1 MVVVDGHEDLAWNM
15 LTFGRDYTLP
25 VAETRRREAGSEN
38 PSHNG
43 DTMLG
48 WDEWV
53 RGRVG
58 VIFATLFVAPVRRKA
73 GDWDSQCYADSQQAH
88 RLCSAQ
94 LDLYHRLADERPD
107 RFRLILNRDD
117 LKQVLSGWEDDPAL
131 EPRLGLVLLMEGADA
146 VRTPSELEMWYERG
160 VRMVGPAW
168 MGTRYAG
175 GTHEPGPFTS
185 EGLAL
190 MEVMADL
197 GIVLDLSHLTEEGAR
212 QAIDRFDGDLIASH
226 CVPGALIP
234 NSQIPERHLS
244 DQVIRGLAE
253 RQGVMGVVLGNK
265 FLKDGWQPSDGREGV
280 TMDHVANCIDYVC
293 QLVGDADH
301 VGIGSD
307 FDGGFGLQSAPT
319 GLDSVA
325 ELQQIGDALRPRGY
339 SAEEIEGV
347 LGANWLRVLRR
358 TLPES

>member
-25 VAETRRREAGSEN
+25 VAETRRREAGSDT

-53 RGRVG
+53 GGRVG
-58 VIFATLFVAPVRRKA
+58 VIFATLFVAPVRRKL
-73 GDWDSQCYADSQQAH
+73 GDWDTQCYTDSQQAH

-94 LDLYHRLADERPD
+94 LDLYHRLADENPD
-107 RFRLILNRDD
+107 RFRLILNRND
-117 LKQVLSGWEDDPAL
+117 LEQVLSGWEGEMAP
-131 EPRLGLVLLMEGADA
+131 EPRLGLVLLMEGADG
-146 VRTPSELEMWYERG
+146 VRKPSELERWYERG

-175 GTHEPGPFTS
+175 GMYEPGPFTS

-197 GIVLDLSHLTEEGAR
+197 GLVLDLSHLTEEGAR
-212 QAIDRFDGDLIASH
+212 QAVDRYAGDLIASH

-234 NSQIPERHLS
+234 NSQ
-244 DQVIRGLAE
+244 V
-253 RQGVMGVVLGNK
+253 
-265 FLKDGWQPSDGREGV
+265 
-280 TMDHVANCIDYVC
+280 
-293 QLVGDADH
+293 
-301 VGIGSD
+301 
-307 FDGGFGLQSAPT
+307 
-319 GLDSVA
+319 
-325 ELQQIGDALRPRGY
+325 
-339 SAEEIEGV
+339 
-347 LGANWLRVLRR
+347 
-358 TLPES
+358 